1 MGLFSWISSIFSPAA
16 DLVDNLHTSDEE
28 RLTLRNELAKLQTE
42 VNTKL
47 IGLEEEKVKALSRVQ
62 EAEANSK
69 WQLVAVWRPIC
80 SLLIV
85 GIIIADSFGWIVAG
99 EQIYDLAKVFLGAY
113 TTSRGLEKVAKTMKL
128 G

>member
-1 MGLFSWISSIFSPAA
+1 LGIFSFIAGLFAPATKLIDEIS
-16 DLVDNLHTSDEE
+16 TTDEE

-47 IGLEEEKVKALSRVQ
+47 ISLEEEKVKALSKVQ

-69 WQLVAVWRPIC
+69 WGITATWRPIC

-85 GIIIADSFGWIVAG
+85 GIIIGDSFGWLKAG